1 MILDFSNKELFN
13 YCYIPLLYNKT
24 RFLHLFGSAGSGKS
38 VFGGQ
43 KEIIFSFREE
53 RRNRKTLIVRK
64 VFGTLKNSVFS
75 QLKNQI
81 YEWNLQDCFSFTVS
95 PLSITNKIT
104 GVQFIFVGL
113 DDVEKIK
120 SVQGVDRIYIEEAT
134 ELSTINELDQLS
146 LRLRGFSEVQITLA
160 YNPINVH
167 HWLNTEIHQKPAAGH
182 FVFKSTYKDNRF
194 LDAAYKEFL
203 DSLKDSNPNYYNVY
217 GLGNWGQNQ
226 EGLIYPAYQ
235 TATVMPIVQG
245 YGLDFGF
252 NDPTALVEAAITD
265 NPNSIRKSLYLNELL
280 YKTHL
285 TSDAI
290 IAELNKLGINKNL
303 PLICDNARP
312 EIIKDLRKA
321 GYNAKPCVKGA
332 GSVQSGIT
340 QVKKHDIFIVIGSKN
355 LFKEMDN
362 WSWENKNGIW
372 LDVPESNGVEHLLDA
387 SRYFTQH
394 FSKGGGTVAGF

>member
-1 MILDFSNKELFN
+1 M
-13 YCYIPLLYNKT
+13 
-24 RFLHLFGSAGSGKS
+24 HLFGSAGSGKS

-43 KEIIFSFREE
+43 KEIIFSFRET

-134 ELSTINELDQLS
+134 ELNSIEELQQLS

-160 YNPINVH
+160 YNPINIH
-167 HWLNTEIHQKPAAGH
+167 HWLNTEIHQKAAVGH

-203 DSLKDSNPNYYNVY
+203 DSLKDSNWNYYNVY

-235 TATVMPIVQG
+235 TATIMPFVQG

-265 NPNSIRKSLYLNELL
+265 NPNSIRKSLFLNELL

-285 TSDAI
+285 TSDELIRELDKLAI
-290 IAELNKLGINKNL
+290 IKNL

-340 QVKKHDIFIVIGSKN
+340 QIKKHNIFIFAGSKN
-355 LFKEMDN
+355 LFKEIDN
-362 WSWENKNGIW
+362 WSWENKNGVW
-372 LDVPESNGVEHLLDA
+372 LDQPESNGVEHLLDA
-387 SRYFTQH
+387 ARYFTQY